1 MVNGGSM
8 KDVSLV
14 LTADEA
20 NAILNVLGELPT
32 KTGAFTLLLKIKNQI
47 DAQMKDNQDEPTE

>member
-1 MVNGGSM
+1 M

-32 KTGAFTLLLKIKNQI
+32 KTGAFTLLLKIKDQL
-47 DAQMKDNQDEPTE
+47 DSQMKDNQDEPTE

>member
-1 MVNGGSM
+1 M

>member
-32 KTGAFTLLLKIKNQI
+32 KTGAFTLLLKIKDQI

>member
-1 MVNGGSM
+1 M

-32 KTGAFTLLLKIKNQI
+32 KTGAFTLLLKIKDQI
-47 DAQMKDNQDEPTE
+47 DDQMKDNQDEPTE